1 MKTKRTLTIATGL
14 LALVVL
20 LTLGLFRGSRQVNAQ
35 DQIPPP
41 VPDRIAFGS
50 VGITQGQTARLN
62 VTNIS
67 TAVCPCQRVVLTFRG
82 SSGQLLQ
89 NQQGEVIRRSVELQ
103 PGESTFLDVDY
114 DALPPGP
121 TLPPGPS
128 RLQLRAGITF
138 LPPSPIDDSQV
149 RLHLNERQVPP
160 PMIDT
165 VISTVEVINNA
176 DSRTQFVVTNPAV
189 LRGFNPQPDPPR

>member
-1 MKTKRTLTIATGL
+1 ML
-14 LALVVL
+14 
-20 LTLGLFRGSRQVNAQ
+20 
-35 DQIPPP
+35 
-41 VPDRIAFGS
+41 
-50 VGITQGQTARLN
+50 
-62 VTNIS
+62 
-67 TAVCPCQRVVLTFRG
+67 C
-82 SSGQLLQ
+82 
-89 NQQGEVIRRSVELQ
+89 RRDL
-103 PGESTFLDVDY
+103 
-114 DALPPGP
+114 
-121 TLPPGPS
+121 LPPGPS

-176 DSRTQFVVTNPAV
+176 DGRTQFVVTNPAV

>member
-50 VGITQGQTARLN
+50 VGITSGQTARVN

-82 SSGQLLQ
+82 PNGQLLQ
-89 NQQGEVIRRSVELQ
+89 NQKGEVIRRSVELQ

-114 DALPPGP
+114 GDLPPGP
-121 TLPPGPS
+121 T

-160 PMIDT
+160 PVADT
-165 VISTVEVINNA
+165 MVSTVEVINNA
-176 DSRTQFVVTNPAV
+176 DGRTQFVVTNPAV